1 MQAAITFF
9 QDLGYMAHGMCL
21 LWQPWLIALFAGSDF
36 LIFMAY
42 SIIPVAI
49 YRVMRGRPD
58 LENRGL
64 AWLFAAFI
72 ALCGLTHLI
81 SIVTLWV
88 PVYAL
93 HGLAKLATGIVSLV
107 TAAVLFPLVPRIIAL
122 PSPAHLR
129 DANAKLSAEI
139 AAHEDTL
146 ADLRRARD
154 ALEDTVAE
162 RTRELARTNEELNIV
177 LRQAGHRADNLA
189 QVTAALARQTA
200 QHSGDKEDFL
210 DRFLARLDAMAATT
224 DDLTRG
230 GQRLPHSL
238 LKLARHQLR
247 AHLEA
252 FPNRISIQGDDEDLN
267 SEAARQIAL
276 ALDELATNSVKHGAL
291 RDDDGKVYLRWD
303 RTGGEMG
310 QPPQLDLQWIETR
323 PEAVPATTTTA
334 PPETGF
340 GYGSRVLN
348 LVVPQ
353 RLGGQADAD
362 FSTGALAYSLSL
374 PLERIAPQG
383 QS

>member
-1 MQAAITFF
+1 MQEVITFF

-42 SIIPVAI
+42 SLIPIAI

-72 ALCGLTHLI
+72 ALCGITHLI
-81 SIVTLWV
+81 SIVTLWI

-93 HGLAKLATGIVSLV
+93 HGLAKLATGLVSLTTV
-107 TAAVLFPLVPRIIAL
+107 AVLFPLVPRIIAL

-129 DANAKLSAEI
+129 AANTRLSAEI

-146 ADLRRARD
+146 AELRRARD
-154 ALEDTVAE
+154 ALEETVAE

-177 LRQAGHRADNLA
+177 LRQAGHRAENLA
-189 QVTAALARQTA
+189 AVTAALARQTA
-200 QHSGDKEDFL
+200 QHSDDKEAFL
-210 DRFLARLDAMAATT
+210 ARFLTRLDAMAAIS
-224 DDLTRG
+224 DDLTKG
-230 GQRLPHSL
+230 GKRLPRGL
-238 LKLARHQLR
+238 LKLAEHQLS
-247 AHLEA
+247 AHLAA
-252 FPNRISIQGDDEDLN
+252 FPGRIFIQGEDTPLN
-267 SEAARQIAL
+267 DEAARQIAL
-276 ALDELATNSVKHGAL
+276 ALEELATNSVKHGAL
-291 RDDDGKVYLRWD
+291 SDDRGKVHLHWD

-310 QPPQLDLQWIETR
+310 QPTQLDLQWIETR
-323 PEAVPATTTTA
+323 PDGVPRAPKD

-374 PLERIAPQG
+374 PLERITPQG